1 MKDRS
6 LLGEDNTRAGLP
18 LTLLLV
24 ALGIALLLPLINL
37 GQPRLASPH
46 ETRVVVT
53 GQHMAQTGEWIV
65 PWFNGAVRLQKP
77 PLPYW
82 TIAAMTKLLGPLEEG
97 MFRLPSAL
105 MGVVAVLLAYGI
117 AYLLFGLE
125 VALLSSLILS
135 LCVKYVIESRLARV
149 DIYLT
154 FWVMAALFILAI
166 IFFGKQR
173 RDWLWLVFWLAMA
186 FGFLSK
192 WVNVFLFVLPPLG
205 YGLYA
210 FGPRRGRWTWHLL
223 GMAAFAVIVVA
234 WLGLVVEQLGWQ
246 TVRLAWQA
254 EVQENITSPLHR
266 ANHGVFYY
274 IPQLFLI
281 TFPWCALTPVLFI
294 VPFLP
299 RLRPVR
305 PRLLWL
311 FSMVVVP
318 FVILSFVSKKKV
330 DYLLPALP
338 AMALLM
344 ACAWRVIIQELSP
357 ETEARYRNRRS
368 PVAYIQ
374 PGLLIVVG
382 LAMLCYFLLD
392 RNPERLVAV
401 TVCGVGLIITGGV
414 TLVQVVRGRGWH
426 AFAAMCLGLAL
437 FGHVLFGYFIPR
449 LTQTSP
455 EGFAARARAVIGDAP
470 IGFYRGRDDTFIYY
484 LQRPVRSLGR
494 LDQLEAFAVENPR
507 GFVLVVADHLEEAEQ
522 ATGGVVLHHPRFRD
536 LSVPLPGKQDEATS
550 LYLLSCAPYGKPPEV
565 MTAEPFATQ
574 EWLDTESFWVAFGF
588 LAQGMFFGRFLLQW
602 IASESRRESTIPVG
616 FWWLSLT
623 GGLMLLIYVIHR
635 KDIVL
640 IVGQAT
646 GILIYVRNLYFVHTK
661 KRAATSP
668 RLSEKVHPER
678 SAAPDVGQPA
688 LAKEEQA

>member
-6 LLGEDNTRAGLP
+6 LLGEDSTSPDLP
-18 LTLLLV
+18 LIPLLF

-37 GQPRLASPH
+37 GQPRLGSPH

-53 GQHMAQTGEWIV
+53 GQNMAETGDWIV

-97 MFRLPSAL
+97 LFRLPSAL
-105 MGVVAVLLAYGI
+105 MGVAAILLAYGI
-117 AYLLFGLE
+117 AYHLFGSE
-125 VALLSSLILS
+125 VALLSALIQS

-154 FWVMAALFILAI
+154 FWVTAALFILAI

-186 FGFLSK
+186 LGFLSK
-192 WVNVFLFVLPPLG
+192 WVNIFLFVLPPLG

-210 FGPRRGRWTWHLL
+210 FGQRRGRWTWHLL
-223 GMAAFAVIVVA
+223 GMAAFAVIVAA
-234 WLGLVVEQLGWQ
+234 WLGLVVDQLGWQ
-246 TVRLAWQA
+246 TVRLAWLE

-274 IPQLFLI
+274 IPQLFLL
-281 TFPWCALTPVLFI
+281 TFPWCALTPVIFI

-318 FVILSFVSKKKV
+318 FVMLSVVSKKKV

-338 AMALLM
+338 AMAILM

-357 ETEARYRNRRS
+357 ATEARYRNRRS
-368 PVAYIQ
+368 PAAYIQ

-401 TVCGVGLIITGGV
+401 TVCGVGLVTTGAV

-455 EGFAARARAVIGDAP
+455 EGFAARARAVIGDAS
-470 IGFYRGRDDTFIYY
+470 IGFYRGRDDTFVYY
-484 LQRPVRSLGR
+484 LKRPVRPLGSF
-494 LDQLEAFAVENPR
+494 DQLEAFAAENPG
-507 GFVLVVADHLEEAEQ
+507 GFVLVVADYLEEARQ
-522 ATGGVVLHHPRFRD
+522 AAEDVVLHHPRFRD
-536 LSVPLPGKQDEATS
+536 LSVPLPGKQDKATN
-550 LYLLSCAPYGKPPEV
+550 LYLLSCAPYRKPPEV
-565 MTAEPFATQ
+565 MTAAPFATQ
-574 EWLDTESFWVAFGF
+574 EWIDTESFWVAFGF

-623 GGLMLLIYVIHR
+623 GGVMLLIYVIHR

-640 IVGQAT
+640 ILGQAT
-646 GILIYVRNLYFVHTK
+646 GILIYVRNLYFVYAK
-661 KRAATSP
+661 KGSAASP
-668 RLSEKVHPER
+668 TPSEKVQPEPGEQ
-678 SAAPDVGQPA
+678 PDVRQPA
-688 LAKEEQA
+688 FSQEEQP

>member
-6 LLGEDNTRAGLP
+6 LLGEDSTSPDLP
-18 LTLLLV
+18 LIPLLV
-24 ALGIALLLPLINL
+24 ALCIALLLPLINL
-37 GQPRLASPH
+37 GQPRLGSPH

-53 GQHMAQTGEWIV
+53 GQNMAETGDWIV

-97 MFRLPSAL
+97 LFRLPSAL
-105 MGVVAVLLAYGI
+105 MGVAGILLAFGI
-117 AYLLFGLE
+117 ATHLFGLE
-125 VALLSSLILS
+125 VALLSALIQS

-154 FWVMAALFILAI
+154 FWVTAALFILAI

-192 WVNVFLFVLPPLG
+192 WVNIFLFVLPALG

-210 FGPRRGRWTWHLL
+210 FGQRRGRWVWHLV
-223 GMAAFAVIVVA
+223 GVAAFAAIVMA
-234 WLGLVVEQLGWQ
+234 WLGLVVDQLGWQ
-246 TVRLAWQA
+246 TVKLAWQA

-274 IPQLFLI
+274 IPQLFLL
-281 TFPWCALTPVLFI
+281 TFPWCALTPVIFI

-299 RLRPVR
+299 RLRDAR

-311 FSMVVVP
+311 FSAVVVP
-318 FVILSFVSKKKV
+318 FVMLSFVSKKKV

-338 AMALLM
+338 AMAILM
-344 ACAWRVIIQELSP
+344 ACAWRVVIQELSP
-357 ETEARYRNRRS
+357 ATEARYRNRRS

-401 TVCGVGLIITGGV
+401 TACGVGLVTTGVV

-455 EGFAARARAVIGDAP
+455 EGFATRARAVIGDAA
-470 IGFYRGRDDTFIYY
+470 IGFYRGRDDTFVYY
-484 LQRPVRSLGR
+484 LKRPVRPLSGP
-494 LDQLEAFAVENPR
+494 DQLKAFAAENPA
-507 GFVLVVADHLEEAEQ
+507 GFVLVVADYLEEARQ
-522 ATGGVVLHHPRFRD
+522 VAKDVVLHHPRFRD
-536 LSVPLPGKQDEATS
+536 LSVPLPGKQDKATN
-550 LYLLSCAPYGKPPEV
+550 LYLLGCAGEGRPLEE
-565 MTAEPFATQ
+565 MTAEPFAAQ
-574 EWLDTESFWVAFGF
+574 EWIDTESFWLAFGF
-588 LAQGMFFGRFLLQW
+588 LAQGMFFGRFLWQW
-602 IASESRRESTIPVG
+602 IVSERRRESTIPVG

-623 GGLMLLIYVIHR
+623 GGVMLLIYVIHR

-640 IVGQAT
+640 IVGQTT
-646 GILIYVRNLYFVHTK
+646 GILIYLRNLYFVYA
-661 KRAATSP
+661 KRGAAASP
-668 RLSEKVHPER
+668 RPTEKWQSEPSEQQ
-678 SAAPDVGQPA
+678 DVRQPA
-688 LAKEEQA
+688 FSKEEQP